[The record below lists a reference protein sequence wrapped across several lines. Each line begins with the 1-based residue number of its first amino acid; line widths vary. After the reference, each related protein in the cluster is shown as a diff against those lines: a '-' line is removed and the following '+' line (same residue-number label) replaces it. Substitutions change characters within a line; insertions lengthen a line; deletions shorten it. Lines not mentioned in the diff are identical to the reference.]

1 MERKNKTQ
9 EHKDQ
14 HKGWFLIFKQMEC
27 IDPKTLLELIA
38 ENFYFLI
45 FYLIQQI
52 L

>member
-9 EHKDQ
+9 EHKEQ
-14 HKGWFLIFKQMEC
+14 HKGCLC
-27 IDPKTLLELIA
+27 TDPKTLPELIA

-45 FYLIQQI
+45 FYLTQEI